1 MKDFTSSARDAFKE
15 RVERDLGK
23 VDWSMETHALR
34 AGTFDDMVECSQ
46 RRSLCVKPNFPFDY
60 PEELMEKRIRLA
72 EEELQEMKDAH
83 KAKSIVGIFDA
94 LVDQEVIHKGT
105 VQELGFSAMFREGMK
120 EVCAANYTKAREDG
134 IYNINGVNTELLPE
148 YPLGKFLKDKRFYH
162 EPNLVK
168 VMLEH
173 ASTIGSRKII
183 IADLLGE
190 NSGEITAP
198 EGDLIRLSYTFPGKD
213 KPHYVGV
220 DIYNE
225 KQSQEDW
232 VNHVLTQ
239 LNYIQNVCKF
249 DILGEERGYV
259 NPDGTPTTNKTE

>member
-1 MKDFTSSARDAFKE
+1 MKDFTSSARAAFNE
-15 RVERDLGK
+15 RVKNDKGK
-23 VDWSMETHALR
+23 VDWGKEIYVLNVGS
-34 AGTFDDMVECSQ
+34 FDEMVECSQ
-46 RRSLCVKPNFPFDY
+46 RRSLCDRPLFPFEY

-173 ASTIGSRKII
+173 AYTKEDRELILTNLLGKIASFRIDPDSNTKTLGFIFGDQTVGI
-183 IADLLGE
+183 IASAD
-190 NSGEITAP
+190 N
-198 EGDLIRLSYTFPGKD
+198 
-213 KPHYVGV
+213 
-220 DIYNE
+220 
-225 KQSQEDW
+225 QSQEDW